1 MYKRGAAK
9 PEYATAKIAV
19 WWDMKCCPIPEGY
32 DARLV
37 RPSIE
42 AAFNELGYSGPVS
55 ITGYG
60 DQRQTPCHILRG
72 LSSTGVAV
80 AQIKS
85 ESTCSLMYSNMLEWR
100 DHNPPPATMMLISD
114 QWQDVFSWDL
124 ARLQQHT
131 KYNLFLSYSTKSN
144 IGSALEPC
152 GKWTWTKLLA
162 TKRELV
168 QDQKCCSRELSAMFY
183 CKSCSYQGQSVE
195 GFRKHLSTRKH
206 AVREVTNRIHPE
218 LDYLTR
224 TWAKDYPAK
233 PEYATAQIA
242 VWWDMMD
249 CPIPEGY
256 DARQVRPSLEAAF
269 KKLGYS
275 GPVSITAYGDH
286 NKTPDY
292 ILRELSST
300 GVEVIYSRMFRNLSE
315 WKDSNPPPAT
325 IMLISDAVEVMFS
338 GALARLLQETK
349 YNLFLAYSYRPY
361 KMSVLLTSAEWLWE
375 SLLLAETRRHVL
387 GKCSERG
394 ESTKMF
400 SCSVCIC
407 DCKSLEDLR
416 THLSSED
423 HAVLERHYPEVIR
436 MKYRCIKQC
445 QKTEVLANLPERKRM
460 RKAYRTDLFGKR
472 KRVLALAASTV
483 SENFI
488 ELQVNM
494 SKPMEEDTTQGKT
507 EEEEFNTGPLSVLMM
522 SVKNNTQV
530 LINCRN
536 NRKLLGR
543 VRAFDRHCNMVLENV
558 REMWTEVPKTGKG
571 KKKAL
576 PVNRDRFISKMFL
589 RGDSVIIV
597 LRNPK

>member
-80 AQIKS
+80 SQIKP

-114 QWQDVFSWDL
+114 EWQDVFSWDL

-144 IGSALEPC
+144 IDSELEPC

-195 GFRKHLSTRKH
+195 GFRKHLSSRKH

-242 VWWDMMD
+242 VWWDMMY

-300 GVEVIYSRMFRNLSE
+300 GVEVIFNRMFGDLSE
-315 WKDSNPPPAT
+315 WIDSNPPPAT
-325 IMLISDAVEVMFS
+325 IMLISDAVEEMFS
-338 GALARLLQETK
+338 DDLARVLQETK

-375 SLLLAETRRHVL
+375 SLLLAGVFLSSPYHHPLAFETNDATRRHVL

-400 SCSVCIC
+400 SCTVCLC
-407 DCKSLEDLR
+407 DCKGLEDLR

-423 HAVLERHYPEVIR
+423 HAVLQERHYPEVIR

-445 QKTEVLANLPERKRM
+445 QKASFSNDD
-460 RKAYRTDLFGKR
+460 YRF
-472 KRVLALAASTV
+472 S
-483 SENFI
+483 
-488 ELQVNM
+488 
-494 SKPMEEDTTQGKT
+494 
-507 EEEEFNTGPLSVLMM
+507 
-522 SVKNNTQV
+522 
-530 LINCRN
+530 
-536 NRKLLGR
+536 
-543 VRAFDRHCNMVLENV
+543 
-558 REMWTEVPKTGKG
+558 
-571 KKKAL
+571 
-576 PVNRDRFISKMFL
+576 
-589 RGDSVIIV
+589 
-597 LRNPK
+597 